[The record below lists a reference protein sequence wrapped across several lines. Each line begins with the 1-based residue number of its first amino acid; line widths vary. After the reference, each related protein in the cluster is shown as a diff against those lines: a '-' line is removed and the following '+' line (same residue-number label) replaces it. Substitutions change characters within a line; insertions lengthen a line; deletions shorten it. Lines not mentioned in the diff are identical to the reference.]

1 MMFSEDESEVVLLDF
16 QLMGLCH
23 PARDLWYFLSLATD
37 ADFRRAHLQQMLK
50 DYFEVFS
57 TYLKDADIDMTFN
70 QVLHS
75 LPWTKGLGC

>member
-57 TYLKDADIDMTFN
+57 TYLKDADIDMTVN